1 MGRSAGKPA
10 PRPLPPTL
18 AVMPSSYIDHCNSCP
33 YGDAKHLSIADR
45 RIRAQPI
52 PLENNGSSTLLVFQ
66 SPGVDEWTN
75 GKPISSSNPRSAAM
89 KIKSAL
95 EIIEL
100 NRESFDIANVVQCF
114 PGKKESKETAAPRDK
129 RPVSAAVSACSKW
142 LDHDIRTGQ
151 YERIVVF
158 GCPAKRALHQLG
170 YRNDTRFVYVRHPSA
185 SGVSISQLAGNLAN
199 PSFQPTAFGG
209 G

>member
-1 MGRSAGKPA
+1 
-10 PRPLPPTL
+10 
-18 AVMPSSYIDHCNSCP
+18 MPSSYIDHCNSCP

-209 G
+209 RLTFVR